1 MQRWWLGLKEIKLL
15 TKYITGR
22 NPFLQDLLLKLGTS
36 LSVHPESYQA
46 SSSPPTLRTELIPLE
61 LLPGLAWMGY
71 IPSLDLGFL
80 TE

>member
-1 MQRWWLGLKEIKLL
+1 MQRWWLGLKEIQLL

-22 NPFLQDLLLKLGTS
+22 NPLIGFTAEI

-46 SSSPPTLRTELIPLE
+46 PSSPPTLRMELSPLE

>member
-1 MQRWWLGLKEIKLL
+1 M
-15 TKYITGR
+15 
-22 NPFLQDLLLKLGTS
+22 QDLLLKLGTS

-46 SSSPPTLRTELIPLE
+46 SSSTPTLRMELSPLE